1 MAGES
6 PDRSEQRKSS
16 GETTEGERDPRL
28 AMLGRASTSEVDQ
41 PTAVFRLPDEPK
53 PSGTAERNP
62 RKDSGVRQPGT
73 ETGSVQNDTELRSA
87 VAAWVASADEEPA
100 AESEDVSSAV
110 DTDSD
115 GDTGTDSAVQGA
127 GAEKTAMLP
136 QSREESTVE
145 RTSVLPEVHRDSA
158 EIGTTAGK
166 AASSAAD
173 EIGAADDADSR
184 RGKSAEAGKG
194 PAERTEA
201 SSGAQQPVNGTSR
214 PDGPVTAPRG
224 ASESTGKPSAPSAD
238 ASTDRSA
245 TTAEGEAVDRL
256 APTAPRGRPSTGK
269 PAGGSAGSSAARSAG
284 SSTEGDREGAG
295 AAGYGKAG
303 SGAASDRTQ
312 GGGVTAAESAGT
324 AAGAPK
330 PRDAQ
335 SRDTQSRD
343 ATADGSRTDGSR
355 AGGSTTDSSTGAVR
369 STGTARP
376 EPQPRTRPEPK
387 PDARAESDTD
397 TDTDTDA
404 ESKTSPPAAA
414 GRTPGTPSWAS
425 RATSASS
432 PATGEPS
439 PGKPTASEP
448 AKAAPGDAPVKA
460 PDAQAKTPGKAPKAP
475 DKTQDKAPDETP
487 ATGETPDSPER
498 GSGERAA
505 KGSTEASPKPAPST
519 SGPST
524 GAGPVVD
531 QPTAVFKALRKP
543 TPSGDSTAVLKAPPA
558 PRSESNPATKDSPAP
573 RPSTFVPLRS
583 DDGPRTPVA
592 NKSGTTAPAD
602 GKQSPA
608 AASAGAPAALSEPE
622 RTTQQPVPPLP
633 PLDLLAELTNTP
645 PPPNTAVRTLF
656 RRVKIWTPLLAVL
669 LIVFA
674 IVQVLRPL
682 PEPSLKLSTDPT
694 YTFQGGPLSLPFP
707 GEGQGAVAVDGVGM
721 VGTYGAQRPA
731 PIASVAKTMTA
742 YVILKDHPITGDQ
755 VGPEIAV
762 DQQTEDESKN
772 TDESRVPV
780 SKGQK
785 FNQREM
791 LEMVMIHSAN
801 NIARR
806 LARWDAGTEQA
817 FVKKMNDAA
826 KELGMADTLYTDPSG
841 LVATTIST
849 PQDQLKLAQAVM
861 KNDIFREIVNTTMK
875 EIPGLG
881 IQLRNGNDRALL
893 KDGVGGI
900 KTGSSTPAG
909 GNLLW
914 AANAEVDGELH
925 QIVGVTLGVQD
936 AKLLKEKV
944 DLAIDH
950 SINVIAATQQA
961 VTSAVAVKK
970 GQVVGYVDDGLGGRT
985 AVVAAK
991 DLKAIGWAGH
1001 RVSIEINDGGK
1012 KLPGT
1017 AKSGQ
1022 VVGQISVG
1030 TGPGKVTAPIELQ
1043 QDLAEPGFGAKL
1055 TRLG

>member
-53 PSGTAERNP
+53 PSGIAERNP

-100 AESEDVSSAV
+100 AESEDVSTTV
-110 DTDSD
+110 DSD
-115 GDTGTDSAVQGA
+115 RGSDRAVKGA

-145 RTSVLPEVHRDSA
+145 RTSVLPEANRDSA

-166 AASSAAD
+166 TVGSAAD
-173 EIGAADDADSR
+173 EVGAADDADSR
-184 RGKSAEAGKG
+184 RGKSAEAGEG
-194 PAERTEA
+194 PAERAEA
-201 SSGAQQPVNGTSR
+201 SSGARQPANGTSR
-214 PDGPVTAPRG
+214 PERPVTVPRG
-224 ASESTGKPSAPSAD
+224 ASGSTEKPSAPSATD
-238 ASTDRSA
+238 ASTGRSSN
-245 TTAEGEAVDRL
+245 TAEGEAVDRL
-256 APTAPRGRPSTGK
+256 APTVPRDRPSTGK
-269 PAGGSAGSSAARSAG
+269 SAGSSAVTPAERSAG
-284 SSTEGDREGAG
+284 SSTEGDRAGAG
-295 AAGYGKAG
+295 SVGDEKAG
-303 SGAASDRTQ
+303 SGAASDRTK
-312 GGGVTAAESAGT
+312 GGVTAAESAG
-324 AAGAPK
+324 AVGAPK
-330 PRDAQ
+330 PRGTQ

-343 ATADGSRTDGSR
+343 ATTDR
-355 AGGSTTDSSTGAVR
+355 STTDSSTDAVR

-376 EPQPRTRPEPK
+376 EPQPRTRPRPESK

-397 TDTDTDA
+397 T
-404 ESKTSPPAAA
+404 ESKTGPAAAA
-414 GRTPGTPSWAS
+414 GRTPGAPSWAS

-432 PATGEPS
+432 TAAGEPS
-439 PGKPTASEP
+439 PGKPAASEP
-448 AKAAPGDAPVKA
+448 AKAAPGEAPAKA
-460 PDAQAKTPGKAPKAP
+460 PDVQAKPSGKTPEAPEKAPGKTPGK
-475 DKTQDKAPDETP
+475 TP
-487 ATGETPDSPER
+487 TTGETPDSPAR
-498 GSGERAA
+498 GSAERAA
-505 KGSTEASPKPAPST
+505 KGSTEARAKAAPST

-524 GAGPVVD
+524 GAGPAVD

-543 TPSGDSTAVLKAPPA
+543 TPSGDNTAVLKAPPA
-558 PRSESNPATKDSPAP
+558 PRSESHPATKDSPAP

-592 NKSGTTAPAD
+592 NKSGTAAPADKSGTAAPAD
-602 GKQSPA
+602 GKQSPGA
-608 AASAGAPAALSEPE
+608 PSAGAPAALSEPE

-694 YTFQGGPLSLPFP
+694 FTFQGNPLSLPFP

-721 VGTYGAQRPA
+721 VATYGAQRPA

-780 SKGQK
+780 SKGEK

-801 NIARR
+801 NVARR

-841 LVATTIST
+841 LAETTIST

-861 KNDIFREIVNTTMK
+861 KNDIFREIVNTPSK

-881 IQLRNGNDRALL
+881 IKLQNGNDRALL

-936 AKLLKEKV
+936 AKLLREKV

-950 SINVIAATQQA
+950 SINVIAATQQGI
-961 VTSAVAVKK
+961 TSAVAVKK

>member
-73 ETGSVQNDTELRSA
+73 ETGSVQNDT
-87 VAAWVASADEEPA
+87 
-100 AESEDVSSAV
+100 
-110 DTDSD
+110 
-115 GDTGTDSAVQGA
+115 DSAVQGA

-166 AASSAAD
+166 TASSAAD

-184 RGKSAEAGKG
+184 RGESAEAGKS

-214 PDGPVTAPRG
+214 PDGPVTAPRD
-224 ASESTGKPSAPSAD
+224 ASGSTGKPSAPSAD

-269 PAGGSAGSSAARSAG
+269 PAGGSAGSLAGSSAARSAG

-295 AAGYGKAG
+295 AAGDGKAG

-312 GGGVTAAESAGT
+312 GGGVTAAESAGA

-335 SRDTQSRD
+335 SRN
-343 ATADGSRTDGSR
+343 ATADGSRT
-355 AGGSTTDSSTGAVR
+355 GGSGADSSTADSSTGAVR

-376 EPQPRTRPEPK
+376 EPQPRTRPESK
-387 PDARAESDTD
+387 PDARAESD

-448 AKAAPGDAPVKA
+448 AKAAPGDAPAKA
-460 PDAQAKTPGKAPKAP
+460 PDAQTKTPGKAPKAP
-475 DKTQDKAPDETP
+475 DKPQDKAPDETP

-519 SGPST
+519 SGPSA

-861 KNDIFREIVNTTMK
+861 KNDIFREIVNTPSK

-881 IQLRNGNDRALL
+881 IRLQNGNDRALL

-936 AKLLKEKV
+936 AKLLRDKV

>member
-28 AMLGRASTSEVDQ
+28 AMLGRASASEVDQ

-53 PSGTAERNP
+53 PSGAAG
-62 RKDSGVRQPGT
+62 RKAPDSGVRQQGT
-73 ETGSVQNDTELRSA
+73 ETGSVQSDAELRSA
-87 VAAWVASADEEPA
+87 VAAWVASVDHAPA
-100 AESEDVSSAV
+100 AE
-110 DTDSD
+110 
-115 GDTGTDSAVQGA
+115 
-127 GAEKTAMLP
+127 
-136 QSREESTVE
+136 
-145 RTSVLPEVHRDSA
+145 
-158 EIGTTAGK
+158 
-166 AASSAAD
+166 AD
-173 EIGAADDADSR
+173 
-184 RGKSAEAGKG
+184 
-194 PAERTEA
+194 
-201 SSGAQQPVNGTSR
+201 
-214 PDGPVTAPRG
+214 
-224 ASESTGKPSAPSAD
+224 
-238 ASTDRSA
+238 
-245 TTAEGEAVDRL
+245 
-256 APTAPRGRPSTGK
+256 
-269 PAGGSAGSSAARSAG
+269 
-284 SSTEGDREGAG
+284 
-295 AAGYGKAG
+295 
-303 SGAASDRTQ
+303 
-312 GGGVTAAESAGT
+312 AESA
-324 AAGAPK
+324 A
-330 PRDAQ
+330 
-335 SRDTQSRD
+335 
-343 ATADGSRTDGSR
+343 
-355 AGGSTTDSSTGAVR
+355 
-369 STGTARP
+369 
-376 EPQPRTRPEPK
+376 
-387 PDARAESDTD
+387 DTD
-397 TDTDTDA
+397 TDTDTDSGGTGKGKGAGA
-404 ESKTSPPAAA
+404 ERTALLPQSREASADERTAVLPEADRDGAEIGTTTGGTTSRTAGDRVTLDKAGAPVDSGEADGDEANDGDAEGRASAVADDEPAKREEAPDGARRPAAGASRPAASVTAPRGASGSTKKPSEPSTATSADTSETGPAAETASGASGPGTSTDLTKRRTGAGEGTGTPQAPKADGSETRDPKGAASAAGAARTDSGAGGESDADSRTTGA
-414 GRTPGTPSWAS
+414 GRTPGTPSWAA
-425 RATSASS
+425 RAT
-432 PATGEPS
+432 TEPS
-439 PGKPTASEP
+439 PSGTPSAAE
-448 AKAAPGDAPVKA
+448 AAERAPGRTPAAGTPARTAPA
-460 PDAQAKTPGKAPKAP
+460 EAKSSDTSTDGPSGGSGHRTAKSSTEDRPKA
-475 DKTQDKAPDETP
+475 D
-487 ATGETPDSPER
+487 
-498 GSGERAA
+498 
-505 KGSTEASPKPAPST
+505 ASPKAGTPASRAGTPASKGGSAT
-519 SGPST
+519 GPADAST
-524 GAGPVVD
+524 GTGPAVD

-543 TPSGDSTAVLKAPPA
+543 GEAATSTSTGSIDGADSTVGADKVGTAKKTDNTTASLKAPPA
-558 PRSESNPATKDSPAP
+558 PRPESDPSAKDSPSP

-592 NKSGTTAPAD
+592 NKTGTAAPAD
-602 GKQSPA
+602 RDRVAGGPP
-608 AASAGAPAALSEPE
+608 AGAPAGLSEPE

-645 PPPNTAVRTLF
+645 PPPDTAVRTLI

-682 PEPSLKLSTDPT
+682 PAPTLKLSTDPT
-694 YTFQGGPLSLPFP
+694 FTFQGDALSLPFP
-707 GEGQGAVAVDGVGM
+707 GEGQGAVAVDGVGT
-721 VGTYGAQRPA
+721 VATYGAQRPA

-742 YVILKDHPITGDQ
+742 YVILKEHPITGKQ
-755 VGPEIAV
+755 VGPKITV

-785 FNQREM
+785 FTQREM

-801 NIARR
+801 NVARL

-841 LVATTIST
+841 LQETTVST

-875 EIPGLG
+875 EIPGVG
-881 IQLRNGNDRALL
+881 IPLRNGNDRALL
-893 KDGVGGI
+893 EDGVGGI

-1012 KLPGT
+1012 KLPGA

-1022 VVGQISVG
+1022 IVGQISVG

-1043 QDLAEPGFGAKL
+1043 QELAEPGFGAKL